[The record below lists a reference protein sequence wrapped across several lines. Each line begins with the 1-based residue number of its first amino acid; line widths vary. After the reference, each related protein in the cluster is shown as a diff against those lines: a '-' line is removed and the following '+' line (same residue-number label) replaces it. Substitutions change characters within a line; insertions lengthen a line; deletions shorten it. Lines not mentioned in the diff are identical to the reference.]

1 MLGKI
6 VLWLSAAIFGSYG
19 IACLLDPSLAAG
31 YAGLDITNGD
41 AYAEMGAMYGG
52 LQTGFG
58 ILCLLGALQAWM
70 RKPALTMIVV
80 MVGGLAVTRG
90 FWMLAGT
97 EPVGVYTQGALVF
110 EAITTVVAAV
120 ALRQSSD

>member
-6 VLWLSAAIFGSYG
+6 VLWLAAAIFGSYG
-19 IACLLDPSLAAG
+19 IACLIDPTLAAG

-58 ILCLLGALQAWM
+58 ILCLMGALQAWM
-70 RKPALTMIVV
+70 HKPALMMMVV
-80 MVGGLAVTRG
+80 MIGGLAITRG
-90 FWMLAGT
+90 FWMLAGDQ
-97 EPVGVYTQGALVF
+97 PVGIYTQGALAF
-110 EAITTVVAAV
+110 ETISTIAAAI
-120 ALRQSSD
+120 ALKQAQE